1 MRIIHT
7 FLLVLLAL
15 LPTVC
20 LGQSKCPWFN
30 EATASGVLGG
40 AVTLTAKVGDHGAG
54 FCLFSR
60 QQGAAVHQLRVSV
73 DIMKDIPKEFPTYL
87 AQQCPAKRTPLRA
100 IGNEAVMCSVEGNE
114 EHAEKVV
121 ARVRERAFLVSVSS
135 SLQDDSTL
143 TQEMRREKANLVAE
157 QIAGFLF

>member
-1 MRIIHT
+1 MRIAHT
-7 FLLVLLAL
+7 LLLGLLTL
-15 LPTVC
+15 IPTVC
-20 LGQSKCPWFN
+20 AGQVKCPWIN

-40 AVTLTAKVGDHGAG
+40 AVTLTAKVSDQSAG

-60 QQGAAVHQLRVSV
+60 QQGTVIRQLRVSV

-87 AQQCPAKRTPLRA
+87 AQQCPAKRTSLRA
-100 IGNEAVMCSVEGNE
+100 IGNEAVMCSVESND

-121 ARVRERAFLVSVSS
+121 GRVRDRAFVVSVSS
-135 SLQDDSTL
+135 SAQDDTSL
-143 TQEMRREKANLVAE
+143 NQEMRREKANQMAE